1 MKKLY
6 FLLITILFSSFSY
19 GQTLL
24 NENFDYGS
32 TSGDLTTITTNWTGF
47 SGTGLIGYINTSLS
61 ITDYPSSGIGGSI
74 TIDSSSEDA
83 ERGFTA
89 VTSGVVYAS
98 ALYTASDVSSGAN
111 GTYFLTFREGSNY
124 HSLIYTK
131 TDGNGGMVF
140 GVRETTSDA
149 ATIFGTTSFA
159 LNTTYLL
166 VLKYDFTA
174 GRVSLFVLPS
184 VETTEPM
191 SAEVTTDSGTNA
203 TSLSGIAFRQATGG
217 PTATVDGIR
226 IATSWNSIMVSQN
239 FTIGAVTT
247 NCATKG
253 SGATDDTYIV
263 AIDFTGGLN
272 GKNFVLT
279 TNAGNIGGDSP
290 TTSATGTITIS
301 NIPEGTDISFTASDT
316 ADGGTTSESKSIDS
330 PACIPLIINE
340 VLFDPA
346 GALATDLEGD
356 ANGDG
361 TRDSAQD
368 EFIEFYNNSN
378 APLDIS
384 GYKVYDAS
392 GLTNTAPRHIFPA
405 ATIIPAN
412 SFLVLFGGGTPTGT
426 FGGSLVQV
434 ASEGALPENR
444 ELNLNNAGDVI
455 TVLNTS
461 DEVVLTYD
469 SSATGINHGSNESVT
484 RSPDLTGSFVL
495 HTTANAAF
503 IFSPGLKVD
512 GTTLSLNDNNLNTI
526 GIYPNPI
533 SKSVQYLNIQSKSSL
548 PINVIIY
555 NVVGR
560 QVDKQNIANN
570 LLNVSKLSAGMYLV
584 KISQGDRTITK
595 KIIKQ

>member
-1 MKKLY
+1 MKKHYLLLS
-6 FLLITILFSSFSY
+6 FLLIFFVGFAQNVTITKVIETGCATPFVKTVELYVDGTVNFTTDV
-19 GQTLL
+19 TLNYMNNGAAWAANQIDVSAL
-24 NENFDYGS
+24 GTVTDKFVYIVRDIALMQAEFPNTTFDASNTVVTGTATNGDDGYQVVLSGNVVSQFGKTETDADNDTDSNWNHEDAVATRKNGIPDLGVWDPTHWDITAEQVLDGFTNCQDTDDPKTKNLEIYFATLGS
-32 TSGDLTTITTNWTGF
+32 TFSLGSGSGWTPTAATCTTSLGAISATCTTSTAGAANDTYSATIAFSGGNAGKTFVITT
-47 SGTGLIGYINTSLS
+47 
-61 ITDYPSSGIGGSI
+61 
-74 TIDSSSEDA
+74 
-83 ERGFTA
+83 
-89 VTSGVVYAS
+89 
-98 ALYTASDVSSGAN
+98 
-111 GTYFLTFREGSNY
+111 
-124 HSLIYTK
+124 
-131 TDGNGGMVF
+131 
-140 GVRETTSDA
+140 
-149 ATIFGTTSFA
+149 
-159 LNTTYLL
+159 
-166 VLKYDFTA
+166 TA
-174 GRVSLFVLPS
+174 G
-184 VETTEPM
+184 T
-191 SAEVTTDSGTNA
+191 
-203 TSLSGIAFRQATGG
+203 
-217 PTATVDGIR
+217 
-226 IATSWNSIMVSQN
+226 
-239 FTIGAVTT
+239 
-247 NCATKG
+247 
-253 SGATDDTYIV
+253 
-263 AIDFTGGLN
+263 
-272 GKNFVLT
+272 
-279 TNAGNIGGDSP
+279 IGGDSP
-290 TTSATGTITIS
+290 TSATTGTISIS
-301 NIPEGTDISFTASDT
+301 GIPEGTNITVTVKDT
-316 ADGGTTSESKSIDS
+316 ANGGVCDLSAMITS

-412 SFLVLFGGGTPTGT
+412 SFLVLFGGGTPTGS
-426 FGGSLVQV
+426 FGGSVVQV
-434 ASEGALPENR
+434 ASEGTLPADR

-484 RSPDLTGSFVL
+484 RSPDLTESFVL
-495 HTTANAAF
+495 HTTANAAL

-560 QVDKQNIANN
+560 QIDKQNIANN